1 MAGLSISGLASGIDT
16 TSVINSLIAVAA
28 GPQNALKTQ
37 LNAENNKLA
46 SYQSINS
53 KLAALQT
60 ASDALKLTATW
71 GATTATSSDSSVIA
85 TGSAT
90 ALAGTSTTLTVTKLA
105 QAQVSTSTTS
115 DPANAADSAAG
126 LSISIGGGAAK
137 SITLA
142 GNSASDVVTAVNS
155 ANLGI
160 RAALVK
166 TSDGSSVLQF
176 SSTTTGAASAFTIS
190 GLNSPVQNLNSAQ
203 NATATVGD
211 VSSGG
216 YTISSATNTFTDAVP
231 GVTFTVSKANVTTT
245 IGVAADS
252 SSISTAIQGLITA
265 ANSAIGT
272 VGYTTAKGGDLA
284 GQSSVGAIGQ
294 SLLGVVAAG
303 SNGKAYDSV
312 GVGITSTGS
321 MTFDANAFATAYAKD
336 PIGTQAMIQT
346 ALADSLSKLSSL
358 ATDTTNGV
366 IGQAVTVENA
376 QISSLNKQIATW
388 DTKLANQ
395 KDALT
400 GKYAAME
407 AALSRMKSQ
416 SSYLTSMFASLD
428 SSASSSSSHG

>member
-28 GPQNALKTQ
+28 GPQHALKTQ
-37 LNAENNKLA
+37 LNTENNKLA

-60 ASDALKLTATW
+60 ASDALKATATW

-85 TGSAT
+85 TGSAN

-105 QAQVSTSTTS
+105 QAQVSTSAIS
-115 DPANAADSAAG
+115 DPANAADSSAG
-126 LSISIGGGAAK
+126 LSISIGGAAK

-190 GLNSPVQNLNSAQ
+190 GLNDPVQNLNSAQ

-211 VSSGG
+211 VNSGG

-245 IGVAADS
+245 IAVAADS

-265 ANSAIGT
+265 ANLAIGT

-346 ALADSLSKLSSL
+346 ALAGALSKLSSA

-407 AALSRMKSQ
+407 AALSKMKSQ
-416 SSYLTSMFASLD
+416 SSYLTSMFASLN
-428 SSASSSSSHG
+428 SSASSSSSNN